1 MNRQSVASAVTILIL
16 TAALS
21 PGTVGRAQEPADTQ
35 ITVLAGEWKVTY
47 TNDSVWVSVIDT
59 EGKWSVVEP
68 KEPKLKGQIKRKGA
82 ALLLEF
88 EEDDRMERLT
98 LGTDGRLF
106 VEHYYKSEFLDGKKP
121 RHIGIGVR
129 QK

>member
-1 MNRQSVASAVTILIL
+1 MNRIAVSAIFVLGICLLSASAN
-16 TAALS
+16 
-21 PGTVGRAQEPADTQ
+21 AQEKVDNQ
-35 ITVLAGEWKVTY
+35 IAVLAGEWKITY
-47 TNDSVWVSVIDT
+47 TNDTGRVYVIDKD
-59 EGKWSVVEP
+59 GKVLFDEEKAGW
-68 KEPKLKGQIKRKGA
+68 KGQIKRQEA

-88 EEDDRMERLT
+88 EGDNRLERLT

-106 VEHYYKSEFLDGKKP
+106 LEHYYTSEFLDGKKP